1 MKRLRFLLL
10 IIFGSLLVYGSL
22 GLPNRGDAD
31 APANRRYSASGS
43 VNAASYHI
51 QNAYK
56 DAATPNMVTV
66 ILADYRGFDTLGEE
80 VVIFTAGIICFLLL
94 RKRKISHEQD

>member
-1 MKRLRFLLL
+1 FILL
-10 IIFGSLLVYGSL
+10 IIFGVLLIYGSL
-22 GLPNRGDAD
+22 GLPNRGDGN
-31 APANRRYSASGS
+31 APFNRELSPAGT

-51 QNAYK
+51 QNSYK

-66 ILADYRGFDTLGEE
+66 ILADYRSFDTLGEV

-94 RKRKISHEQD
+94 RKRKVNHEQN

>member
-1 MKRLRFLLL
+1 
-10 IIFGSLLVYGSL
+10 
-22 GLPNRGDAD
+22 
-31 APANRRYSASGS
+31 
-43 VNAASYHI
+43 
-51 QNAYK
+51 
-56 DAATPNMVTV
+56 MVTV